1 MSNAHTRTVGFD
13 EAERILADDTSA
25 KGQTFLERHGAKE
38 WRIVL
43 PGECFIITAET
54 FNQLASEHV
63 ITADTKHAGK
73 FVPA

>member
-1 MSNAHTRTVGFD
+1 MNNTPTIVFED
-13 EAERILADDTSA
+13 AENILKDDSSP

-54 FNQLASEHV
+54 FKQLASEQV
-63 ITADTKHAGK
+63 ITAGPNGTH
-73 FVPA
+73 FFPSRT